1 MTKFI
6 KSGKYDISLD
16 VAEAHMIE
24 QALKYYGNKGG
35 QGPFSENFETY
46 IDELRTKVNTV
57 YERHAQ
63 EVNKRK

>member
-1 MTKFI
+1 MAKFI

-24 QALKYYGNKGG
+24 QALKYYGNKVPITGW
-35 QGPFSENFETY
+35 ENFEEY